1 MAVLTRLFKVR
12 IAALAGFSSATGY
25 VLAGNGASPGLPA
38 AGGAS
43 LGLLAPS
50 LGVFLIA
57 CGSCALN
64 QIQERRID
72 SLMRRTS
79 RRPIPS
85 RRMSVKAA
93 LVAALGLTATGSL
106 LLLLEAPVLS
116 FALAAFAAVWYNGVY
131 THLKR
136 VTMFAAVPGGLIGAL
151 PPAVGWTAA
160 GGALADPEI
169 LSLMVFMFVWQV
181 PHFWLLL
188 LRYREDY
195 DRAGLP
201 AVTRLFSP
209 GQLKRIIFVWI
220 VAAAVSPMLIA
231 MSGGSGSVLPLF
243 LLAGMALWLVRQ
255 ASRHGS
261 RAEAAVST
269 GSLYATLNAHAVLV
283 LAVLSAGSVLK
294 I

>member
-1 MAVLTRLFKVR
+1 VSGRGDIISRISLSARLFKAR

-25 VLAGNGASPGLPA
+25 VLA
-38 AGGAS
+38 AGGVS
-43 LGLLAPS
+43 LGLLAPT

-79 RRPIPS
+79 RRPLPS
-85 RRMSVKAA
+85 RRMGLRTA
-93 LVAALGLTATGSL
+93 LVAALITTAAGSL
-106 LLLLEAPVLS
+106 LLILKAPVLS

-131 THLKR
+131 TYLKR
-136 VTMFAAVPGGLIGAL
+136 ATMFAAVPGGLIGAL

-188 LRYREDY
+188 LNHREDY

-201 AVTRLFSP
+201 AVTALFTP

-243 LLAGMALWLVRQ
+243 LLGGTALWLVRQ
-255 ASRHGS
+255 AARHES
-261 RAEAAVST
+261 RAGAAVST
-269 GSLYATLNAHAVLV
+269 GALYATLNVHAVLV
-283 LAVLSAGSVLK
+283 LAVLSVGSVLK
-294 I
+294 M